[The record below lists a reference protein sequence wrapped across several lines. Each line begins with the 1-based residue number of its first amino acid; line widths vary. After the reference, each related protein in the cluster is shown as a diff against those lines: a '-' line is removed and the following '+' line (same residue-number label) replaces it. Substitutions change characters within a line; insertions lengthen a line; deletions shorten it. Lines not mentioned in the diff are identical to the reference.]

1 MTAVQN
7 DLGLRLAASLNGVDQ
22 RDVDTWARV
31 VAGRPITS
39 LLDLTD
45 DEARRVSEQ
54 IARAA
59 GGVLPPRNGERPT
72 TFPDVGYPPDY
83 RIPQGDEVAS

>member
-7 DLGLRLAASLNGVDQ
+7 DLGLRLAASLAGVDR
-22 RDVDTWARV
+22 RDVDTWARII
-31 VAGRPITS
+31 AGRPLPNG

-59 GGVLPPRNGERPT
+59 GVLPPRGTDRAT
-72 TFPDVGYPPDY
+72 AFPDYGFAPDY
-83 RIPQGDEVAS
+83 RIDQGDET